1 MKYGI
6 PELCR
11 KSRNGNLSGD
21 EINWV
26 EHQIRHLP
34 YFQIHQSILANQEQ
48 QVPSGSP
55 CIERGLLFST
65 NRKAMAA
72 LMIQDPDMDLFY
84 ASEEN
89 KIPQELLKPI
99 PPIYHSEYSAPVR
112 EIVQMEETV
121 SEESKTSSYDNAEHT
136 TIQPVEIEIPAPISV
151 IEELPSTTQTAL
163 PSSLEEDSAPIM
175 KAEAYENQLSE
186 NASIEEEII
195 PEEKPEAL
203 PATEALKAR
212 VLSAAEQK
220 LEMKIKFRL
229 QMFAWKI
236 IQIRQQMD
244 QKAASL
250 NGNLGKAQYQNERIS
265 SKPNLSWPPPPLE
278 IPEEIVGSFE
288 PDFSELPT
296 LEVNSIPEAIQ
307 ETNPIQPSASTIP
320 TFIEVEVPNLEN
332 EEDSLPEVNN
342 EKSVKTPEPE
352 LEEAEPE
359 AQNGVLPW
367 KHNRM
372 MLDIVVNEGASEK
385 YLTKSSSI
393 LISPRTIAPAPS
405 PTFRKRPD
413 KRKVLDIIDKF
424 IESEP
429 EISIKNRIPDGK
441 QEDISRR
448 SISDEG
454 ELVSETLAQIYLRQG
469 NKNKAIKIYEI
480 LKLKFP
486 EKSAYFESLLQKI
499 G

>member
-34 YFQIHQSILANQEQ
+34 YFQLHQSILANQEQ

-72 LMIQDPDMDLFY
+72 LMIQDPDMDLFK

-89 KIPQELLKPI
+89 RIPQELLKPI

-112 EIVQMEETV
+112 EIVQMEE
-121 SEESKTSSYDNAEHT
+121 SDSKEYKTPSIEKIET
-136 TIQPVEIEIPAPISV
+136 ETIQAVEIETPAAV
-151 IEELPSTTQTAL
+151 AAIEAL
-163 PSSLEEDSAPIM
+163 PSSTLQSLPTTLQEDSTPIIE
-175 KAEAYENQLSE
+175 AEAVDSQHSE
-186 NASIEEEII
+186 IAPVEEEII
-195 PEEKPEAL
+195 PVEKPATL
-203 PATEALKAR
+203 PAAEAPKAR
-212 VLSAAEQK
+212 VLSAAENK
-220 LEMKIKFRL
+220 LDMKIKFRL
-229 QMFAWKI
+229 QIFAWKI
-236 IQIRQQMD
+236 IQMRQQME
-244 QKAASL
+244 QKAASF
-250 NGNLGKAQYQNERIS
+250 NGNSGKTQYQDERIS
-265 SKPNLSWPPPPLE
+265 TKPNLSWPPAPLE

-288 PDFSELPT
+288 PDFPELTT
-296 LEVNSIPEAIQ
+296 LEINPIPEEIQ
-307 ETNPIQPSASTIP
+307 ETNPIQPSASAIP

-332 EEDSLPEVNN
+332 EEVSLPEVSN
-342 EKSVKTPEPE
+342 EKLGKALEPE

-429 EISIKNRIPDGK
+429 EISIKNRIPEGK